1 MPIALINGKI
11 YTLDKQN
18 SIAEA
23 ISIENNK
30 IHQIGTTEEIQ
41 RSKLIFDRR
50 IDLKG
55 KTVLPGFIDG
65 HTHLGHSGLESLW
78 VDLSKTSSTQEIL
91 ELLKHRIEKTPAGDW
106 VVGVMYD
113 DAGWRYQEC
122 LTKAS
127 LDALST
133 AHPIFLRRVCGHY
146 GVVNSKA
153 LEHISTDWKYV
164 DRETGVLLEDAVLG
178 FMRIIKP
185 DLNMRIEGTRKVLEN
200 AYSLGLTA
208 TREVVNFQSVQSY
221 HHLDKNNE
229 LKLRIFAYVIYDDLM
244 DFFAKYLDRSLDS
257 DNFKIIGVKIFLDG
271 SLGARTAALKEPY
284 SDDLDN
290 YGKLLNSDDGLKNI
304 FEDIKTIGYSMMAHA
319 IGDRAIQQFI
329 DIYKKVFIDEIPD
342 NPKMHS
348 LEHVEVIDSEL
359 LDELKAL
366 GIVVSSQPNFAGRW
380 SNPGGMNEQRLG
392 KERLLR
398 CNAYKEII
406 DKGIPVIFG
415 SDSMPLDPLFGL
427 KSAIFHPIKS
437 QRVSPLD
444 AVEAYTQTCYKIF
457 KLDQKFGSLEPGKM
471 ADLVILTNDPI
482 EEPNFDDIKI
492 AGTIINGKIVYSN
505 GLDEN

>member
-11 YTLDKQN
+11 YTLDNQN

-23 ISIENNK
+23 IAIENNT
-30 IHQIGTTEEIQ
+30 IHQIGTTNDIQ
-41 RSKLIFDRR
+41 SSGLAFDRV
-50 IDLKG
+50 IDLHG

-78 VDLSKTSSTQEIL
+78 VDLSKTSSTEEIL
-91 ELLKHRIEKTPAGDW
+91 ELLKIRIEKTPAGEW

-122 LTKAS
+122 LTKDS
-127 LDALST
+127 LDELST
-133 AHPIFLRRVCGHY
+133 EHPIFLRRVCGHY
-146 GVVNSKA
+146 GVVNSKT
-153 LEHISTDWKYV
+153 LEQISTDWKYV

-185 DLNMRIEGTRKVLEN
+185 DLNTRTEGIRKVMEN

-208 TREVVNFQSVQSY
+208 IREVVNFQSVQSY

-229 LKLRIFAYVIYDDLM
+229 LELRIFAYVIYDDLM
-244 DFFAKYLDRSLDS
+244 DFFAKYPDRSIDS
-257 DNFKIIGVKIFLDG
+257 NNFKIIGVKLFLDG

-284 SDDLDN
+284 SDDPDN
-290 YGKLLNSDDGLKNI
+290 YGKLLHSDEELQNI
-304 FEDIKTIGYSMMAHA
+304 FGDIKTIGYSLMAHA
-319 IGDRAIQQFI
+319 IGDRAIQQFVE
-329 DIYKKVFIDEIPD
+329 IYKKVFSDEIPD

-359 LDELKAL
+359 LDELKNL
-366 GIVVSSQPNFAGRW
+366 GIVVSAQPNFAGRW
-380 SNPGGMNEQRLG
+380 SNPGGLNEQRLG
-392 KERLLR
+392 KKRLMR
-398 CNAYKEII
+398 CNAYKEFIN
-406 DKGIPVIFG
+406 KEIPVVFG
-415 SDSMPLDPLFGL
+415 SDSMPLDPIFGL
-427 KSAIFHPIKS
+427 RSAVFHPIKNQS
-437 QRVSPLD
+437 VTPLE
-444 AVEAYTQTCYKIF
+444 AVKAYTQNCYKIF
-457 KLDQKFGSLEPGKM
+457 KLDSKFGSIEPGKM

-482 EEPNFDDIKI
+482 EEPNFDKIKI

-505 GLDEN
+505 GLD